1 MKRLP
6 IFIIFTFPLMIV
18 LIGCSN
24 NVATSVKMDEKNIN
38 SRAGQ
43 LTNKNY
49 SSREN
54 VDFEISVGN
63 NNKTKEY
70 ERIIY

>member
-38 SRAGQ
+38 SREGQ